1 MRKFLMALAAG
12 TALACAP
19 TAANAIQFQGTA
31 TGCFGSGCTPGA
43 YVVPPFPGSSVTD
56 AGLVYTNGQFNQN
69 TDANG
74 FLGLG
79 GTTDNLGAFS
89 LSSIPGHDYNGD
101 VFNLLVTFTL
111 PTATSPGTSLYSTL
125 LQGIVTPG
133 LNNGSVFID
142 FDNSLRSFTSAAGDF
157 TFQVNDVSV
166 SSNSAIQILSG
177 QIQAVPEP
185 ATWAMMLLGF
195 GGIGMSMRRRRQPV
209 LAQIA

>member
-1 MRKFLMALAAG
+1 MRKWFLALAAG
-12 TALACAP
+12 TALAGAP

-31 TGCFGSGCTPGA
+31 TGCFGAGCTPGA
-43 YVVPPFPGSSVTD
+43 YVFLGSAAPD
-56 AGLVYTNGQFNQN
+56 NGLVYSYGQFNQN

-111 PTATSPGTSLYSTL
+111 PTATSPGTSLYSTM
-125 LQGIVTPG
+125 LQGIVTSG

-195 GGIGMSMRRRRQPV
+195 GGIGMAMRRRRQPV
-209 LAQIA
+209 LAQVA